1 MIYHVD
7 CRRAEMASDCHYIA
21 PSATVI
27 GSVRIGY
34 QVSIWFNTVIRGD
47 NDWIILGDDCN
58 IQDGAILHTD
68 PGFTLELGKGVSVG
82 HCAMLHGCS
91 IGDNSLIGINAV
103 ILNGAKIGKNCL
115 IGANAFIPSGVEIP
129 DGSMV
134 IGSPG
139 KVKRQLTEEE
149 IEGISKN
156 AQTYIR
162 NLHRYR
168 NTLVQV
174 D

>member
-7 CRRAEMASDCHYIA
+7 CRHTELLSDTHYIA

-27 GSVRIGY
+27 GSVTIGHR
-34 QVSIWFNTVIRGD
+34 VSIWFDTVVRGD
-47 NDWIILGDDCN
+47 NDQIILGDDSN

-68 PGFTLELGKGVSVG
+68 PGFVLELGKGVSVG
-82 HCAMLHGCS
+82 HKAMLHGCS
-91 IGDNSLIGINAV
+91 VGDNSLIGINAV

-115 IGANAFIPSGVEIP
+115 IGANALVPAGVEIP

-134 IGSPG
+134 LGSPG
-139 KVKRQLTEEE
+139 KVKRSLTEEE
-149 IEGISKN
+149 IAGIRKN
-156 AQTYIR
+156 AETYIR
-162 NLHRYR
+162 NLQRYR